1 MMNNDSK
8 EKSIDDFL
16 EKYKPIINTH
26 DKYAGFDGSMFET
39 YGTELEFVNS
49 INETEPK
56 RVWTLIDCDGWY
68 GICAGYH
75 WINRIGYV
83 ITEENWES
91 ETEEYVICN
100 EGPVNEWFDRLAP
113 SVMAEIMDI
122 DQSLTPEEKDDKA
135 RDAWYDLGVDE
146 KEEIMN
152 NYKSKL

>member
-1 MMNNDSK
+1 MNNDSK

-100 EGPVNEWFDRLAP
+100 EGPVNEWYSNL
-113 SVMAEIMDI
+113 SIG
-122 DQSLTPEEKDDKA
+122 QKKDLFPDFKINPILGIENQLD
-135 RDAWYDLGVDE
+135 DAWYDLGVDE